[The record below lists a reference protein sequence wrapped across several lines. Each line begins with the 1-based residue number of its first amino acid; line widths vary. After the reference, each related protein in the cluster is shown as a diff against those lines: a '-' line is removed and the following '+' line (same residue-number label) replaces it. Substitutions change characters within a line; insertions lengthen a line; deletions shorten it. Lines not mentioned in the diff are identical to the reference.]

1 MVPADFARSIEVISD
16 APYVSDEDKVDM
28 MQLFMKEKDQAT
40 TFLYLKGD
48 NLRATWVRRK
58 VAEICAMSID

>member
-1 MVPADFARSIEVISD
+1 MVPADFARAIEVISD

-28 MQLFMKEKDQAT
+28 TQLFVKEKDQAT

-58 VAEICAMSID
+58 VTEICAMSID